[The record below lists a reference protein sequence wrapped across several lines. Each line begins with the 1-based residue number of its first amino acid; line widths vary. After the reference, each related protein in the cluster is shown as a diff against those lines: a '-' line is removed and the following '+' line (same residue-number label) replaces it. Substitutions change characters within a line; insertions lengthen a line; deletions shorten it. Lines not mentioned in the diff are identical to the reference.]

1 MSKSARPSP
10 TLSMSSSV
18 RLSTSSNATLGQSK
32 SATLCLRECV
42 SLPSLAMVVED
53 LVELGTPMDN
63 HKHPPAGMFQSKS
76 VNQYRDSSARMFQSK
91 SAGVFPGNSAGMFQD
106 NNATLFQD
114 KSQDKSVGTPL
125 PSSATMHP
133 WKSVPMFPD
142 KSQDRNARPSQ
153 WNSVTLFQESNVR
166 ASLKKCARLQQ
177 KKDVLTPQDKSAGT
191 LKVKHVEIIR
201 ERFLAKNAKL

>member
-18 RLSTSSNATLGQSK
+18 RLSTSSSATLSTSK

-63 HKHPPAGMFQSKS
+63 HKHPPAEMFQSKS
-76 VNQYRDSSARMFQSK
+76 ASQYRDSSARM
-91 SAGVFPGNSAGMFQD
+91 
-106 NNATLFQD
+106 FQD

-133 WKSVPMFPD
+133 WKSVPMFQD

-153 WNSVTLFQESNVR
+153 WSSETFFQESNVR
-166 ASLKKCARLQQ
+166 ASLKKCARL
-177 KKDVLTPQDKSAGT
+177 
-191 LKVKHVEIIR
+191 
-201 ERFLAKNAKL
+201 

>member
-53 LVELGTPMDN
+53 LVELVTPMDN
-63 HKHPPAGMFQSKS
+63 HKHLHAEMFQSKS
-76 VNQYRDSSARMFQSK
+76 ASQYRDSSARMFQSK
-91 SAGVFPGNSAGMFQD
+91 SAGVFPGNNAGMFQD

-114 KSQDKSVGTPL
+114 KSQD
-125 PSSATMHP
+125 
-133 WKSVPMFPD
+133 
-142 KSQDRNARPSQ
+142 RNARPSQ
-153 WNSVTLFQESNVR
+153 WSSVTFFQESNVR

-177 KKDVLTPQDKSAGT
+177 KKDVLTPQDKSA
-191 LKVKHVEIIR
+191 
-201 ERFLAKNAKL
+201 